1 MYHLVPLHNYALV
14 CVVLSHRIHWSLWQ
28 IHDRMGHS
36 SRGMKTFENTILI
49 HAWSCVVVD
58 LHCSFLPL
66 ILSMCLVMSLL
77 PACRLALSGSV
88 RCFLCQWIFC
98 THASCPQT
106 NPKGAAL
113 FYACPLPVAKP
124 INGRS
129 VRGSGPRLLLG
140 CKRQLNA
147 ADGQSEVSLTM
158 ADCSSLYSHVVLF
171 VMPRKN
177 YYYYCISNLN
187 SDNWSLCFSA
197 GLA

>member
-1 MYHLVPLHNYALV
+1 MVKFRKSWFHFTTMLWF
-14 CVVLSHRIHWSLWQ
+14 VLSCHRKATSLWQ
-28 IHDRMGHS
+28 FHDRMGKG
-36 SRGMKTFENTILI
+36 SREMKTFENTTIPP
-49 HAWSCVVVD
+49 CVVVD
-58 LHCSFLPL
+58 FHCSFLTL

-106 NPKGAAL
+106 NPRGAAL

-158 ADCSSLYSHVVLF
+158 ADCSSSYFLVVVF
-171 VMPRKN
+171 VMPRKK
-177 YYYYCISNLN
+177 Y
-187 SDNWSLCFSA
+187 
-197 GLA
+197 